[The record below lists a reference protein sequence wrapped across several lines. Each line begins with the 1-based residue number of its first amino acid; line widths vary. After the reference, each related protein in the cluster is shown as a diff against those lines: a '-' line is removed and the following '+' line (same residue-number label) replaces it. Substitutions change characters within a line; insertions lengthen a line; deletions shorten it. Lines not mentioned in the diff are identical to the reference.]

1 MIVLVITGA
10 AVTLLLIGEAVPT
23 LRGDVVL
30 VADAEQ
36 QYGENVSI
44 VNVTL
49 IIIIMMSFRYLWHLY
64 LINPKHVD
72 IVITMLIGLFHLISI
87 YSLWMT
93 FNECPWG

>member
-64 LINPKHVD
+64 LM
-72 IVITMLIGLFHLISI
+72 ITMLIGLFHLISI
-87 YSLWMT
+87 HSLWMT

>member
-1 MIVLVITGA
+1 MIVLVITGV

-30 VADAEQ
+30 VEDAEQ

-49 IIIIMMSFRYLWHLY
+49 IIIIMSFRYLWHLY
-64 LINPKHVD
+64 LINPKHVY
-72 IVITMLIGLFHLISI
+72 ILITTPIGLFHLISI
-87 YSLWMT
+87 HPLWMT

>member
-44 VNVTL
+44 VNVPL
-49 IIIIMMSFRYLWHLY
+49 IIIIMMSFRYLWHL
-64 LINPKHVD
+64 
-72 IVITMLIGLFHLISI
+72 HLII
-87 YSLWMT
+87 EAMLRLANHGLAEG
-93 FNECPWG
+93 FNCTIV